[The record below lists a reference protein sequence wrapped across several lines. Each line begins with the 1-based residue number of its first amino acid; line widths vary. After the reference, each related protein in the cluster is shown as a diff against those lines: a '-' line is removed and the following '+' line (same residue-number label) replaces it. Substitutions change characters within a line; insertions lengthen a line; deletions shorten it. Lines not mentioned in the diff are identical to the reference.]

1 MGVLTSK
8 FSFTVSLYGSEAA
21 LIWNFYTAGKC
32 EECVASFK
40 LDPLLSI
47 CTCLAAVLLSHQ
59 SFLKKVLHHHSP
71 LGWHVTLA
79 SEGNNKLL

>member
-21 LIWNFYTAGKC
+21 LIWNSYTAGKR

-47 CTCLAAVLLSHQ
+47 CTCLAAVTPVISEESATPPLSPW
-59 SFLKKVLHHHSP
+59 LARDP
-71 LGWHVTLA
+71 GLGR
-79 SEGNNKLL
+79 EQ